1 MSRTIL
7 LVDDNDDFRE
17 SAVWLLEALGYA
29 VRAFGSPAHF
39 LADPALPPTDASD
52 VCLLLDVRM
61 PGLSGLQVHDALLAR
76 GIGWPVVYM
85 TGHGDVPL
93 AVEAMQKGAC
103 SFLEKPFQDAVLE
116 RTLDMA
122 FERAARERSARDNRV
137 ATSPP
142 TQPAAATGSNALAT
156 TPAEA
161 ADAGIDPEFARML
174 DSLTPRERQV
184 LDLVVAG
191 LLNKTIA
198 DRLGISIKTVEL
210 HRSRVMQKM
219 GARSFAD
226 LMRRVLTRG
235 GVPA

>member
-39 LADPALPPTDASD
+39 LADPALPPSDASD

-122 FERAARERSARDNRV
+122 FEHAARERSARATVV

-142 TQPAAATGSNALAT
+142 TKPVAATGGNTLAT
-156 TPAEA
+156 T
-161 ADAGIDPEFARML
+161 AGIDPEFARML
-174 DSLTPRERQV
+174 DSLSPRERQV

>member
-17 SAVWLLEALGYA
+17 SAVWLLEALGFE
-29 VRAFGSPAHF
+29 VRAFGSPAAF
-39 LADPALPPTDASD
+39 LDAPSLPAPDAAD

-116 RTLDMA
+116 RTLEMA
-122 FERAARERSARDNRV
+122 FERAARERVARTL
-137 ATSPP
+137 AAPP
-142 TQPAAATGSNALAT
+142 H
-156 TPAEA
+156 TPATLPGSAEPPVPEETA
-161 ADAGIDPEFARML
+161 ESRLDPAYARML

-191 LLNKTIA
+191 LLNKTIG

-226 LMRRVLTRG
+226 LMHRVLTRR
-235 GVPA
+235 GVAA